1 MSQPT
6 DDQWWHEVELGRWTA
21 NAIRLVPEGKVEFKG
36 IPRRGYG
43 LWVDGKQIGAMRGK
57 AGGWMCR
64 IDGFGWCVTPD
75 MGTHRFGFKFTP
87 VNLIMGVDAAKK
99 ALKAVLGSK
108 PQYVPTQLADEE
120 MPSPSP

>member
-21 NAIRLVPEGKVEFKG
+21 NVIRLVPEGKVEFKG

-43 LWVDGKQIGAMRGK
+43 LWVDGKQIGAMRAK

-64 IDGFGWCVTPD
+64 IDGFEWRVTPD

-87 VNLIMGVDAAKK
+87 VNLIMGVDAAEK
-99 ALKAVLGSK
+99 ALKAVLASK
-108 PQYVPTQLADEE
+108 PQYVPPQLEDEE
-120 MPSPSP
+120 IPPPSP